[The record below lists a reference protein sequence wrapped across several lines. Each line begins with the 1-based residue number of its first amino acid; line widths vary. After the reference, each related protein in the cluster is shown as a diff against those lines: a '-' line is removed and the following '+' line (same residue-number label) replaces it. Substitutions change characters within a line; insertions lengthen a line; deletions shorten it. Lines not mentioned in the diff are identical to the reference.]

1 MFPSSF
7 ALRMSRLRLSS
18 TAAMLFQTWLRPA
31 LSCLSLLCPSLLCL
45 SVLFPSSLAAQQ
57 IAKPLLFTGNTTVI
71 APPTADTEYA
81 FGPKDFAALYR
92 WADCSVAG
100 IIATASAGSMPV
112 TVRSITEDYQDT
124 LHALAGL
131 TTKGDLWPNGCGN
144 PGANNPT
151 YFAAD
156 AGQSYGKSYV
166 VATIDAVDPN
176 VIDIFNVKGGLI
188 KPTVTKVQT
197 WNIGPNVFPIAAVD
211 LDGDGLADLVVGCSG
226 SNSPKLN
233 GGYAVLINK
242 GDGTF
247 KAPTFVALP
256 GEGIIAMAIADLNHD
271 LEPDLIA
278 LEQPPTGGHFE
289 VGIFLGDGHGG
300 FTAKKTYPLKGF
312 AINLVAADL
321 NDDEHP
327 DLIFSDGELLL
338 GNGDGTFKTGKALPL
353 PSAVVSL
360 VAADF
365 NRDKKI
371 DLAVVTESDE
381 VAVFLGNGNGT
392 LQAPTWYSGVYQGR
406 AITTAD
412 LDGDGNLDLI
422 IGPQSGGGFSPT
434 LGAMGGTGG
443 LGVLLGVG
451 DGTFK
456 GALAYPTG
464 STQTN
469 LAYAIADING
479 DGKPDILTASSL
491 LVGDGTGHFTVKLG
505 NQFPGLTNNVGN
517 VIRVADLNNDKEPDA
532 VVTTTDAQGNP
543 SSAHVFLGQAMG
555 KFGAGTTLSV
565 PNVLDV
571 AIADFNGDTIP
582 DLAVLSYTT
591 GSGISLH
598 VLLGTGKGTFGAPL
612 EIFLPSGTAQS
623 TGGRIYTADFDN
635 DKNTDLLLLDVG
647 DPFKASVNGGTYVFL
662 GDGKGGLKLST
673 TITEV
678 NNPFDAAIADFNK
691 DGKLDLVLS
700 STDFNGS
707 LSTHPLIFM
716 GSVKGTFG
724 TGKPLPTVST
734 IPLHMVAADI
744 DGDGK
749 MDLVIGNCCGLAAM
763 SVLFGK
769 GNGNFVPEQIFQ
781 VAGSPSQ
788 IAVADLNGDKRP
800 DIVISSGTALGTL
813 VTLINE
819 YGVVS
824 SKDEP

>member
-1 MFPSSF
+1 MSPSSF
-7 ALRMSRLRLSS
+7 APRMSRLRLCT
-18 TAAMLFQTWLRPA
+18 TAAMLFQTWVWLA
-31 LSCLSLLCPSLLCL
+31 LLCL
-45 SVLFPSSLAAQQ
+45 SSLCPSPLSAQG

-81 FGPKDFAALYR
+81 FGPRDFGVLYR
-92 WADCSVAG
+92 WADCSVSA
-100 IIATASAGSMPV
+100 IIATANGGSMPV
-112 TVRSITEDYQDT
+112 TVRSVTEYYQDT
-124 LHALAGL
+124 LHTLAGL
-131 TTKGDLWPNGCGN
+131 TTKGDIWPNGCGN
-144 PGANNPT
+144 PGANNPA

-156 AGQSYGKSYV
+156 AGQASNKSYV
-166 VATIDAVDPN
+166 VATLDMVDPN

-197 WNIGPNVFPIAAVD
+197 WNIGPNVFSIAGVN
-211 LDGDGLADLVVGCSG
+211 LNGDGLADLVVGSTG
-226 SNSPKLN
+226 NFSPKLN

-247 KAPTFVALP
+247 NAPTFVALP
-256 GEGIIAMAIADLNHD
+256 GEGIIALAMADVNHD
-271 LEPDLIA
+271 NKPDLIA
-278 LEQPPTGGHFE
+278 LEQPPNGGKFQ
-289 VGIFLGDGHGG
+289 VGIFLGDGKGG
-300 FTAKKTYPLKGF
+300 FTEKKTYPLKGF
-312 AINLVAADL
+312 AISLVAADL
-321 NDDEHP
+321 NDDGHP

-353 PSAVVSL
+353 PTSVASL

-365 NRDKKI
+365 NHDKKI
-371 DLAVVTESDE
+371 DLAVVTYTDE

-392 LQAPTWYSGVYQGR
+392 LQAPTSYSGVYQGQV
-406 AITTAD
+406 ITAGD

-422 IGPQSGGGFSPT
+422 LGPQSGGGLSPT
-434 LGAMGGTGG
+434 PNAMGGTGG
-443 LGVLLGVG
+443 LGVLMGAG

-456 GALAYPTG
+456 GALSYPTG
-464 STQTN
+464 SIQSN

-491 LVGDGTGHFTVKLG
+491 LVGDGTGHFTVKPG
-505 NQFPGLTNNVGN
+505 NQFPGLTNNVGS
-517 VIRVADLNNDKEPDA
+517 VIRVADLNNDKKPDA
-532 VVTTTDAQGNP
+532 VVTTTDTQGNP
-543 SSAHVFLGQAMG
+543 STAHVFLGQAAG

-571 AIADFNGDTIP
+571 AIADFNGDNIP
-582 DLAVLSYTT
+582 DLAVLSYTM

-598 VLLGTGKGTFGAPL
+598 VLLGKGNGSFGTPIAVS
-612 EIFLPSGTAQS
+612 LPSGTAQS
-623 TGGRIYTADFDN
+623 TGGRIFTADFNN
-635 DKNTDLLLLDVG
+635 DKKTDLLLLDVG
-647 DPFKASVNGGTYVFL
+647 DPFKASVTGGTYVFL
-662 GDGKGGLKLST
+662 GDGKGGLNLSA

-707 LSTHPLIFM
+707 FSTPPLIFL
-716 GSVKGTFG
+716 GSGKGTFG

-763 SVLFGK
+763 SVVFGK
-769 GNGNFVPEQIFQ
+769 GNGSFVAEQIFQ

-813 VTLINE
+813 NE

>member
-1 MFPSSF
+1 MVGF
-7 ALRMSRLRLSS
+7 
-18 TAAMLFQTWLRPA
+18 
-31 LSCLSLLCPSLLCL
+31 
-45 SVLFPSSLAAQQ
+45 
-57 IAKPLLFTGNTTVI
+57 
-71 APPTADTEYA
+71 
-81 FGPKDFAALYR
+81 
-92 WADCSVAG
+92 
-100 IIATASAGSMPV
+100 AGS
-112 TVRSITEDYQDT
+112 Y
-124 LHALAGL
+124 
-131 TTKGDLWPNGCGN
+131 
-144 PGANNPT
+144 
-151 YFAAD
+151 
-156 AGQSYGKSYV
+156 
-166 VATIDAVDPN
+166 
-176 VIDIFNVKGGLI
+176 
-188 KPTVTKVQT
+188 
-197 WNIGPNVFPIAAVD
+197 
-211 LDGDGLADLVVGCSG
+211 
-226 SNSPKLN
+226 SPKLN

-247 KAPTFVALP
+247 NAPTSVALP

-271 LEPDLIA
+271 LKPDLIA
-278 LEQPPTGGHFE
+278 LEQPPNGGKFQ
-289 VGIFLGDGHGG
+289 VGIFLGDGKGG

-312 AINLVAADL
+312 AISVVAADL
-321 NDDEHP
+321 NDDGHP

-338 GNGDGTFKTGKALPL
+338 GNSDGTFKTGKALPL
-353 PSAVVSL
+353 PTSVASL

-365 NRDKKI
+365 NHDKKI
-371 DLAVVTESDE
+371 DLAIVTYTDE

-392 LQAPTWYSGVYQGR
+392 LQAPTWYSGVYQGQV
-406 AITTAD
+406 ITAGD

-422 IGPQSGGGFSPT
+422 LGPQSGGGLSPT
-434 LGAMGGTGG
+434 PNAMGGTGG
-443 LGVLLGVG
+443 LGVLMGAG

-456 GALAYPTG
+456 GALSYPTG
-464 STQTN
+464 SIQSN
-469 LAYAIADING
+469 AYAIADING
-479 DGKPDILTASSL
+479 DGKPDILTAFSL
-491 LVGDGTGHFTVKLG
+491 LVGDGTGHFTVKPG
-505 NQFPGLTNNVGN
+505 NQFPGLSNNVGS
-517 VIRVADLNNDKEPDA
+517 VIRVADLNNDKKIDA
-532 VVTTTDAQGNP
+532 VVTTTDTQGNP

-571 AIADFNGDTIP
+571 AIADFNGDNIP
-582 DLAVLSYTT
+582 DLAVLSYTM

-598 VLLGTGKGTFGAPL
+598 VLLGKGNGSFGTPIAVS
-612 EIFLPSGTAQS
+612 LPSGTAQS
-623 TGGRIYTADFDN
+623 TGGRIFTADFNN
-635 DKNTDLLLLDVG
+635 DKKTDLLLLDVG
-647 DPFKASVNGGTYVFL
+647 DPFKTSVTGGTYVFL

-707 LSTHPLIFM
+707 FSTPPLIFL
-716 GSVKGTFG
+716 GSGKGTFG

-749 MDLVIGNCCGLAAM
+749 MDLVIGNYCGLAAM
-763 SVLFGK
+763 SVVFGK
-769 GNGNFVPEQIFQ
+769 GNGTFVPEQIFQ

>member
-7 ALRMSRLRLSS
+7 APRVSRLRRCT
-18 TAAMLFQTWLRPA
+18 TAAMMFQAWLWLA
-31 LSCLSLLCPSLLCL
+31 LLCL
-45 SVLFPSSLAAQQ
+45 SVLFPSSLLAQQ

-81 FGPKDFAALYR
+81 FGPQDFGALYR
-92 WADCSVAG
+92 RADCSVEG
-100 IIATASAGSMPV
+100 VIAIANHSTASFKVLSV
-112 TVRSITEDYQDT
+112 TQAYQDT
-124 LHALAGL
+124 LHKLAGL
-131 TTKGDLWPNGCGN
+131 TTKGDLWPEGCVN
-144 PGANNPT
+144 PGAYNPAA

-156 AGQSYGKSYV
+156 AGQASNKSYV
-166 VATIDAVDPN
+166 VATLDTVDPN
-176 VIDIFNVKGGLI
+176 EIDIYNVVLNLTKQSF
-188 KPTVTKVQT
+188 TKVQT
-197 WNIGPNVFPIAAVD
+197 WNIGPNVSPIAAVD
-211 LDGDGLADLVVGCSG
+211 LNGDGLADLVVGFSG
-226 SNSPKLN
+226 SYSPKLN

-247 KAPTFVALP
+247 NAPTIVSLS
-256 GEGIIAMAIADLNHD
+256 GEGVVGLAMADVNHD
-271 LEPDLIA
+271 GKPDLIA
-278 LEQPPTGGHFE
+278 LEQSLTTNHFQ

-300 FTAKKTYPLKGF
+300 FAAKKSYSTKYTLS
-312 AINLVAADL
+312 LVVADL
-321 NDDEHP
+321 NDDGHP
-327 DLIFSDGELLL
+327 DVILSDGELLL
-338 GNGDGTFKTGKALPL
+338 GNGDGTFKFGKPLPL
-353 PSAVVSL
+353 PSNGNEDVVSL

-365 NRDKKI
+365 NHDKKI
-371 DLAVVTESDE
+371 DLAVVTFSDE
-381 VAVFLGNGNGT
+381 VGVFLGNGNGT

-406 AITTAD
+406 VITAGD

-422 IGPQSGGGFSPT
+422 LGPQSGGGLSPT
-434 LGAMGGTGG
+434 PNAISGTGG
-443 LGVLLGVG
+443 LGVLMGAG

-464 STQTN
+464 STQFN

-491 LVGDGTGHFTVKLG
+491 LVGDGTGHFTVQLG
-505 NQFPGLTNNVGN
+505 NQFPGLTNNVGS
-517 VIRVADLNNDKEPDA
+517 VIRVADLNNDKKIDA

-543 SSAHVFLGQAMG
+543 SSAHVFFGQTAG

-571 AIADFNGDTIP
+571 AIADFNGDNIP
-582 DLAVLSYTT
+582 DLAVLSYTM

-612 EIFLPSGTAQS
+612 AVTLPSGTAQS
-623 TGGRIYTADFDN
+623 TGGRIYSADFNN
-635 DKNTDLLLLDVG
+635 DKKTDLLLLDVG
-647 DPFKASVNGGTYVFL
+647 DPFKASVTGATYVFL
-662 GDGKGGLKLST
+662 GDGKGGLKLSE
-673 TITEV
+673 TITQV

-707 LSTHPLIFM
+707 LSTPPLIFL
-716 GSVKGTFG
+716 GSGTGTFG

-734 IPLHMVAADI
+734 VPLHMVAADI

-749 MDLVIGNCCGLAAM
+749 TDLVIGTCCGFAAM
-763 SVLFGK
+763 SVVFGK
-769 GNGNFVPEQIFQ
+769 GNGTFVPEQIFQ

-800 DIVISSGTALGTL
+800 DIVISSGTALGML